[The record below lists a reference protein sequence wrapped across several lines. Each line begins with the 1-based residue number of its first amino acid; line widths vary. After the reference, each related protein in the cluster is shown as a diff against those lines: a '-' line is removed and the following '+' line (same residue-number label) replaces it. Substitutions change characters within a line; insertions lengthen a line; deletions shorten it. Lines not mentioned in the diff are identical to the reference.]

1 MKSTAIP
8 GMTGRHS
15 IFDRFA
21 GAVTR
26 LAGTPWAFAVAVL
39 SIVVWS
45 ATGPLFNFSG
55 SWQMVVNT
63 GTTIVT
69 FLMVF
74 LIQQSQNKDSLAVHI
89 KLNEL
94 LAANELASNR
104 VVAVEDLDEADLE
117 TLREFYCEIALSR
130 KRKAAS
136 NVRIRSTMR
145 RLRTRASITIAPM
158 RQRNPRA
165 ERQRRNE
172 RDGSRGSAGTCRAT
186 SPEPFSKNPACI
198 HRTDRRRRA
207 HCGAVGVCA
216 GIPNGSRCR

>member
-45 ATGPLFNFSG
+45 ATGPLFHFSG

-117 TLREFYCEIALSR
+117 TLRKFYCEIALLAEKEGGVKCSHSLDDAQVAHAR
-130 KRKAAS
+130 KHHDRADAPKKSA
-136 NVRIRSTMR
+136 R
-145 RLRTRASITIAPM
+145 RTATTERT
-158 RQRNPRA
+158 
-165 ERQRRNE
+165 
-172 RDGSRGSAGTCRAT
+172 
-186 SPEPFSKNPACI
+186 
-198 HRTDRRRRA
+198 
-207 HCGAVGVCA
+207 
-216 GIPNGSRCR
+216 

>member
-1 MKSTAIP
+1 MKSIAMP
-8 GMTGRHS
+8 GLTGRHS

-39 SIVVWS
+39 SIVLWA
-45 ATGPLFNFSG
+45 ATGPVFHFSEN
-55 SWQMVVNT
+55 WQMVVNT

-94 LAANELASNR
+94 LAAHELASNR

-117 TLREFYCEIALSR
+117 TLRKFYCELAKLAEKEGGVKSSHSLDDAQDAHAR
-130 KRKAAS
+130 KRHGVDKAPKK
-136 NVRIRSTMR
+136 ST
-145 RLRTRASITIAPM
+145 
-158 RQRNPRA
+158 
-165 ERQRRNE
+165 
-172 RDGSRGSAGTCRAT
+172 
-186 SPEPFSKNPACI
+186 
-198 HRTDRRRRA
+198 RRA
-207 HCGAVGVCA
+207 ATKERA
-216 GIPNGSRCR
+216 

>member
-21 GAVTR
+21 GVVTR
-26 LAGTPWAFAVAVL
+26 LAGTPWAFTVAVL
-39 SIVVWS
+39 SIVIWA
-45 ATGPLFNFSG
+45 ATGPLFHFSA

-117 TLREFYCEIALSR
+117 TLRAFYCEIAKLAEKQGGVKCSHSLDDAQVVHARKHRGRDKPAKKSSR
-130 KRKAAS
+130 VAA
-136 NVRIRSTMR
+136 
-145 RLRTRASITIAPM
+145 A
-158 RQRNPRA
+158 A
-165 ERQRRNE
+165 E
-172 RDGSRGSAGTCRAT
+172 
-186 SPEPFSKNPACI
+186 
-198 HRTDRRRRA
+198 
-207 HCGAVGVCA
+207 
-216 GIPNGSRCR
+216 